1 MKKLSIALLTVIVLI
16 TVGCS
21 KGDPLPRSVKND
33 MHKSEQKMDVIKI
46 FKLDRKN
53 VVYDKDTKK
62 LTLPLKF
69 NDPVELPSD
78 LVTDI
83 ATQRYTDNKEVK
95 EVVVKYKLK
104 GKKYNFDL
112 IRDKNGKFKKMK

>member
-1 MKKLSIALLTVIVLI
+1 MKKLSILLLTVIILI

-62 LTLPLKF
+62 LTLPLQF
-69 NDPVELPSD
+69 NDPVELPAD
-78 LVTDI
+78 LVRDV
-83 ATQRYTDNKEVK
+83 AVEQYSDNKDVK
-95 EVVVKYKLK
+95 EIIVKYELND
-104 GKKYNFDL
+104 KKYNFDL
-112 IRDKNGKFKKMK
+112 TRDKHGKFKKMK